1 MSTPNRA
8 PATGALAERVTALM
22 GAPCRSIRSI
32 AGGSI
37 CRSFQLV
44 GDDGQVAFA
53 KWLPDAPVD
62 LFAAEAES
70 LRWLRAAG
78 AVEIPEVLGV
88 DDEAIALTWIEQ
100 APPTSARAAAFGRA
114 LAAMHAAGASGFGA
128 GWTAYAGAI
137 AMPNGPAADWPTFL
151 GGCRIEPLLRAAV
164 DSGGLAS
171 PKPVERVL
179 ARLPLLVDASE
190 PPARLH
196 GDLWSGN
203 VLFTDSAAA
212 LVDPSATGGH
222 REMDIAMLSLF
233 GAPYLDAVLT
243 AYDEVNRLSDGW
255 RERLG
260 VHQLVPLLAHAA
272 IFGGRYGVEAIAMAE
287 RYA

>member
-8 PATGALAERVTALM
+8 PSTGALAERVTALM

-44 GDDGQVAFA
+44 GDAGQVAFA

-128 GWTAYAGAI
+128 GWTAYTGAI
-137 AMPNGPAADWPTFL
+137 ASRTD
-151 GGCRIEPLLRAAV
+151 R
-164 DSGGLAS
+164 
-171 PKPVERVL
+171 
-179 ARLPLLVDASE
+179 RLTGRP
-190 PPARLH
+190 
-196 GDLWSGN
+196 
-203 VLFTDSAAA
+203 FSAAA
-212 LVDPSATGGH
+212 GSSRCCGLRSIPAASRRRSRSNGCSPGCRCSSTRASRRRGCTVTCGQ
-222 REMDIAMLSLF
+222 AMCCSPIPLRRWWIRRPPV
-233 GAPYLDAVLT
+233 GT
-243 AYDEVNRLSDGW
+243 ARW
-255 RERLG
+255 
-260 VHQLVPLLAHAA
+260 
-272 IFGGRYGVEAIAMAE
+272 I
-287 RYA
+287 